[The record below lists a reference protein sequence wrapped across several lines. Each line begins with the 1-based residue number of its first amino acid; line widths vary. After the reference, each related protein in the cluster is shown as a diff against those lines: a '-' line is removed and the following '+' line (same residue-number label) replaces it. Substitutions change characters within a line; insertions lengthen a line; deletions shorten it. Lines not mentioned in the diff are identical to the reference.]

1 MSRLFITERERS
13 MISDLTK
20 EFMVDVVGQ
29 RLIYYPISE
38 LKNNTHPLYNENMLK
53 VYDNPIEIPALVNSP
68 ENTNDTGIFGP
79 EQLNALEAYIHH
91 KDMIDKGI
99 NLVTGDFMKYGDIFY
114 EITSV
119 NRLRT
124 IYGQVEN
131 IDGYKL
137 TMKQSR
143 FGQFNAP
150 QVGPTDI
157 SHSDA
162 DAVQKEFTQTRGYSS
177 INGQP
182 TGDKRELFE
191 RGVIEHRETDTSGV
205 GKIIEDEKTGADFYG
220 DR

>member
-1 MSRLFITERERS
+1 MSRLFITDRERAL
-13 MISDLTK
+13 ISDLTI
-20 EFMVDVVGQ
+20 EFMVDIVGQ

-38 LKNNTHPLYNENMLK
+38 LKNKSHPLYNENMQK

-68 ENTNDTGIFGP
+68 ENTNETGIFGP
-79 EQLNALEAYIHH
+79 EQLNSLEAYIHH
-91 KDMIDKGI
+91 KDMVNKGI
-99 NLVTGDFMKYGDIFY
+99 NLSTGDFMKYGDVFY
-114 EITSV
+114 EITQV
-119 NRLRT
+119 NRLRS

-131 IDGYKL
+131 VDGYRL
-137 TMKQSR
+137 NMKQSR

-157 SHSDA
+157 AYSDA

-177 INGQP
+177 IDGQP
-182 TGDKRELFE
+182 TGDKRELFD

-205 GKIIEDEKTGADFYG
+205 GKVIEDEKTGSDFYG